1 MNQVVLPRRQVNK
14 LQFYQLI
21 LLDNQCSNNIF
32 DVLSKSEIQFTELVS
47 LNSKLLFLVEA
58 PQNIGR
64 LLKNLKN
71 YEIYSFTNDDF
82 ISFFSYMLK
91 TSSLDSIEFLGES
104 YFEPDLQSKLD
115 NLSLKS
121 VPCITQLIKDNNLKI
136 NKFKVKLDAFTFT
149 FYRSG
154 MIYTNNSIQDLS
166 KMVVNFLRGIN
177 G

>member
-1 MNQVVLPRRQVNK
+1 MNQVVLSRRQVNK

-32 DVLSKSEIQFTELVS
+32 DVLSLSQIQFTKLVS

-64 LLKNLKN
+64 LLKNLQN
-71 YEIYSFTNDDF
+71 YEIYSFTNDEF
-82 ISFFSYMLK
+82 ISFFSYMFE
-91 TSSLDSIEFLGES
+91 TSLLDSIEFLGES
-104 YFEPDLQSKLD
+104 YFEPYLQSELD

-121 VPCITQLIKDNNLKI
+121 VSSITQLIKDHNLKI
-136 NKFKVKLDAFTFT
+136 NKFKVKVDSFTFT

-166 KMVVNFLRGIN
+166 KMVANFFERN
-177 G
+177 